1 MPVYVAWPRSLV
13 CPTRSRS
20 YMKRYLLALT
30 LTLAAWAQPAHHG
43 GAHHDFKDVPRWVE
57 AFEEKSRDAWQ
68 KPNEVV
74 EYLGLQP
81 GQVVADLGAASGY
94 FSRPLARA
102 VGPTGWV
109 FAVEVEAGFFPPLHQ
124 LAAQAGVNNIATVL
138 ASFDDPHL
146 PEASTDV
153 VFICDTLH
161 HIEGRPAYY
170 AKLKQALK
178 SNGRIVVVD
187 FFPDRDIPVG
197 PKKGERLSVDQV
209 TCELQAA
216 GFLVSQNLTLLP
228 YQYILV
234 GER

>member
-1 MPVYVAWPRSLV
+1 
-13 CPTRSRS
+13 
-20 YMKRYLLALT
+20 MKKLFLALT
-30 LTLAAWAQPAHHG
+30 LTLTAWAQQGHHG
-43 GAHHDFKDVPRWVE
+43 KSHHEFKDVPRWVE

-68 KPNEVV
+68 KPAEVV

-94 FSRPLARA
+94 FSRPLAKA

-109 FAVEVEAGFFPPLHQ
+109 FAVEVEPGFFGPLHE
-124 LAAQAGVNNIATVL
+124 LAAKAGIHNLATVL
-138 ASFDDPHL
+138 ASADDPHL

-161 HIEGRPAYY
+161 HIDGRAAYY
-170 AKLKQALK
+170 QKLKQALK
-178 SNGRIVVVD
+178 PNGRIVVVD

-197 PKKGERLSVDQV
+197 PKKSERLSVQQV
-209 TCELQAA
+209 SEELRGA
-216 GFLVSQNLTLLP
+216 GFQVSSNLTLLP
-228 YQYILV
+228 YQYIIV

>member
-1 MPVYVAWPRSLV
+1 
-13 CPTRSRS
+13 
-20 YMKRYLLALT
+20 MKRLFLALS
-30 LTLAAWAQPAHHG
+30 LSLAAWAQPAHHG
-43 GAHHDFKDVPRWVE
+43 GSHHDFKDVPRWVE

-68 KPNEVV
+68 KPLEVV

-81 GQVVADLGAASGY
+81 GQVVADIGAASGY

-102 VGPTGWV
+102 LAPNGWV
-109 FAVEVEAGFFPPLHQ
+109 FAVEVEGGFFPPLHQ
-124 LAAQAGVNNIATVL
+124 LAAKAGVHNIATVL
-138 ASFDDPHL
+138 GSFDDANL

-170 AKLKQALK
+170 EKLKRALK
-178 SNGRIVVVD
+178 PNGRIVVVD

-197 PKKGERLSVDQV
+197 PKKSERLSVEQV
-209 TCELQAA
+209 TRELQAA
-216 GFLVSQNLTLLP
+216 GMQVSQNLTLLP
-228 YQYILV
+228 YQYIIV